1 MLQKRIDLGSIP
13 FGLYKTKDE
22 MVKGR
27 LVKFNQK
34 DELLEY
40 ATSDDDANAFVT
52 LRIEDNAGGDIAD
65 HDKIKKDVRA
75 VAYTLVKDNIWG
87 TTEVEGIDS
96 VAVGDK
102 LTCGADGKLKKG
114 EGKFVVTDVTHFGS
128 FPAVDVMYLG

>member
-13 FGLYKTKDE
+13 FGLYETKDE

-34 DELLEY
+34 DRLLEY
-40 ATSDDDANAFVT
+40 ATSDAEVNAFIT
-52 LRIEDNAGGDIAD
+52 LRIEDNTGGDIAD
-65 HDKIKKDVRA
+65 HDKIKKGVKA

-87 TTEVEGIDS
+87 TTEVEGID
-96 VAVGDK
+96 ALKVGDK
-102 LTCGADGKLKKG
+102 LTCGADGKLAKG
-114 EGKFVVTDVTHFGS
+114 EGKFVVTDLTHFGS

>member
-34 DELLEY
+34 DGLLEY
-40 ATSDDDANAFVT
+40 ATSDAEANAFVT

-87 TTEVEGIDS
+87 TTEVESIET
-96 VAVGDK
+96 VKVGDK
-102 LTCGADGKLKKG
+102 LTCGTDGKLKKG

-128 FPAVDVMYLG
+128 FLSLIHI

>member
-34 DELLEY
+34 DETLEY
-40 ATSDDDANAFVT
+40 ATSDADANAFVT
-52 LRIEDNAGGDIAD
+52 LRIETNAGGDIAD
-65 HDKIKKDVRA
+65 HDKIAKGKKA

-87 TTEVEGIDS
+87 TTEVEGIDT
-96 VAVGDK
+96 VKVGDK

>member
-34 DELLEY
+34 DETLEY
-40 ATSDDDANAFVT
+40 ATSDADANAFVT
-52 LRIEDNAGGDIAD
+52 LRIETNAGGDIAD
-65 HDKIKKDVRA
+65 HDKIAKGKKA

-87 TTEVEGIDS
+87 TTEVEGIDTIK
-96 VAVGDK
+96 VGDK

>member
-40 ATSDDDANAFVT
+40 ATKDDEANAFIT
-52 LRIEDNAGGDIAD
+52 LRIETNAGGDIAD
-65 HDKIKKDVRA
+65 HDKIAKGVRA
-75 VAYTLVKDNIWG
+75 VAYTLVKDNIWS
-87 TTEVEGIDS
+87 TTEVDGID
-96 VAVGDK
+96 ALKVGDK
-102 LTCGADGKLKKG
+102 LTCGAEGKLAKG

>member
-40 ATSDDDANAFVT
+40 ATKDDEANAFIT
-52 LRIEDNAGGDIAD
+52 LRIETNAGGDIAD
-65 HDKIKKDVRA
+65 HDKIAKGVRA
-75 VAYTLVKDNIWG
+75 VAYTLVKDNIWS
-87 TTEVEGIDS
+87 TTEVDGID
-96 VAVGDK
+96 ALKVGDT
-102 LTCGADGKLKKG
+102 LTCGAEGKLAKG

>member
-40 ATSDDDANAFVT
+40 ATKDDEANAFVT
-52 LRIEDNAGGDIAD
+52 LRIETNAGGDIAD
-65 HDKIKKDVRA
+65 HDKIAKGVRA
-75 VAYTLVKDNIWG
+75 VAYTLVKDNIWS
-87 TTEVEGIDS
+87 TTEVTGID
-96 VAVGDK
+96 ALKVGDK
-102 LTCGADGKLKKG
+102 LTCGAEGKLAKG

>member
-13 FGLYKTKDE
+13 FGLYETKDE

-34 DELLEY
+34 DRLLEY
-40 ATSDDDANAFVT
+40 ATSDAEANAFIT
-52 LRIEDNAGGDIAD
+52 LRIEDNTGGDIAD
-65 HDKIKKDVRA
+65 HDKIKKGVKA

-87 TTEVEGIDS
+87 TTEVEGID
-96 VAVGDK
+96 ALKVGDK
-102 LTCGADGKLKKG
+102 LTCGADGKLAKG
-114 EGKFVVTDVTHFGS
+114 EGKFVVTDLTHFGS

>member
-34 DELLEY
+34 DETLEY
-40 ATSDDDANAFVT
+40 ATSDADANAFVT
-52 LRIEDNAGGDIAD
+52 LRIETNAGGDIAD
-65 HDKIKKDVRA
+65 HDKIAKDKKA

-87 TTEVEGIDS
+87 TTEVEGIDT
-96 VAVGDK
+96 VKVGDK

>member
-40 ATSDDDANAFVT
+40 ATKDDEANAFVT
-52 LRIEDNAGGDIAD
+52 LRIETNAGGDIAD
-65 HDKIKKDVRA
+65 HDKIAKGVRA
-75 VAYTLVKDNIWG
+75 VAYTLVKDNIWS
-87 TTEVEGIDS
+87 TTEVDGID
-96 VAVGDK
+96 ALKVGDK
-102 LTCGADGKLKKG
+102 LTCGAEGKLAKG

>member
-34 DELLEY
+34 DETLEY
-40 ATSDDDANAFVT
+40 ATSDADANAFVT
-52 LRIEDNAGGDIAD
+52 LRIETNAGGDIAD
-65 HDKIKKDVRA
+65 HDKIAKGKKA

-87 TTEVEGIDS
+87 TTEVEGIDT
-96 VAVGDK
+96 VKVGDK

-114 EGKFVVTDVTHFGS
+114 EGKFVVTDITHFGS

>member
-34 DELLEY
+34 DETLEY
-40 ATSDDDANAFVT
+40 ATSDTDANAFVT
-52 LRIEDNAGGDIAD
+52 LRIETNAGGDIAD
-65 HDKIKKDVRA
+65 HDKIAKGKKA

-87 TTEVEGIDS
+87 TTEVEGIDT
-96 VAVGDK
+96 VKVGDK

>member
-40 ATSDDDANAFVT
+40 ATKDDEANAFVT
-52 LRIEDNAGGDIAD
+52 LRIETNAGGDIAD
-65 HDKIKKDVRA
+65 HDKIAKGVRA
-75 VAYTLVKDNIWG
+75 VAYTLVKDNIWS
-87 TTEVEGIDS
+87 TTEVEGID
-96 VAVGDK
+96 ALKVGDK
-102 LTCGADGKLKKG
+102 LTCGAEGKLAKG

>member
-27 LVKFNQK
+27 LVKLNQK
-34 DELLEY
+34 DETLEY
-40 ATSDDDANAFVT
+40 ATSDADANAFVT
-52 LRIEDNAGGDIAD
+52 LRIETNAGGDITD
-65 HDKIKKDVRA
+65 HDKIAKGKKA

-87 TTEVEGIDS
+87 TTEVEGIDT
-96 VAVGDK
+96 VKVGDK

-114 EGKFVVTDVTHFGS
+114 EGKFAVTDVTHFGS

>member
-1 MLQKRIDLGSIP
+1 MLQKRIDSGSIP

-34 DELLEY
+34 DQLLEY
-40 ATSDDDANAFVT
+40 ATSDAEANAFVT

-65 HDKIKKDVRA
+65 HDKIKKEVRA

-87 TTEVEGIDS
+87 TTEVEGIDT
-96 VAVGDK
+96 VKVGDK
-102 LTCGADGKLKKG
+102 LTCGAEGKLKKG

>member
-34 DELLEY
+34 DETLEY
-40 ATSDDDANAFVT
+40 ATSDADANAFVT
-52 LRIEDNAGGDIAD
+52 LRIKTNAGGDIAD
-65 HDKIKKDVRA
+65 HDKIAKGKKA

-87 TTEVEGIDS
+87 TTEVEGIDTIK
-96 VAVGDK
+96 VGDK

>member
-40 ATSDDDANAFVT
+40 ATKDDEANAFVT
-52 LRIEDNAGGDIAD
+52 LRIETNAGGDIKD
-65 HDKIKKDVRA
+65 HDKIAKGVRA
-75 VAYTLVKDNIWG
+75 VAYTLVKDNVWS
-87 TTEVEGIDS
+87 TTEVDGID
-96 VAVGDK
+96 ALKVGDK
-102 LTCGADGKLKKG
+102 LTCGAEGKLAKG

>member
-34 DELLEY
+34 DGVLEY
-40 ATSDDDANAFVT
+40 ATSDAEANAFVT
-52 LRIEDNAGGDIAD
+52 LRIETDAGGDVKD
-65 HDKIKKDVRA
+65 HDKIAKDVRA
-75 VAYTLVKDNIWG
+75 VAYTLVKDNIWS
-87 TTEVEGIDS
+87 TTEVDGIDS
-96 VAVGDK
+96 LNIGDK
-102 LTCGADGKLKKG
+102 LTCGADGKLAKG

>member
-34 DELLEY
+34 DGLLEY
-40 ATSDDDANAFVT
+40 ATSDEDANAFVT
-52 LRIEDNAGGDIAD
+52 LRIEDNTGGDIAD

-75 VAYTLVKDNIWG
+75 VAYTLVKDNVWG
-87 TTEVEGIDS
+87 TTEVEGIET
-96 VAVGDK
+96 VKVGDK
-102 LTCGADGKLKKG
+102 LTCGTDGKLKKG

>member
-40 ATSDDDANAFVT
+40 ATKDDEANAFVT
-52 LRIEDNAGGDIAD
+52 LRIETNAGGDIAD
-65 HDKIKKDVRA
+65 HDKIAKGVRA
-75 VAYTLVKDNIWG
+75 VAYTLVKDNIWS
-87 TTEVEGIDS
+87 TTEVDGID
-96 VAVGDK
+96 ALQVGDK
-102 LTCGADGKLKKG
+102 LTCGAEGKLAKG

>member
-34 DELLEY
+34 DGLLEY
-40 ATSDDDANAFVT
+40 ATSDAEANAFVT
-52 LRIEDNAGGDIAD
+52 LRIEDNTGGDIAD
-65 HDKIKKDVRA
+65 HDKIKKEVRA
-75 VAYTLVKDNIWG
+75 VAYTLVKDNVWG
-87 TTEVEGIDS
+87 TTEVEGIDA
-96 VAVGDK
+96 VKVGDK

>member
-34 DELLEY
+34 DETLEY
-40 ATSDDDANAFVT
+40 ATSDVDANAFVT
-52 LRIEDNAGGDIAD
+52 LRIETNAGGDIAD
-65 HDKIKKDVRA
+65 HDKIAKGKKA

-87 TTEVEGIDS
+87 TTEVEGIDT
-96 VAVGDK
+96 VKVGDK

>member
-34 DELLEY
+34 DQLLEY
-40 ATSDDDANAFVT
+40 ATKDDEANAFVT
-52 LRIEDNAGGDIAD
+52 LRIETNAGGDIAD
-65 HDKIKKDVRA
+65 HDKIAKGVRA
-75 VAYTLVKDNIWG
+75 VAYTLVKDNIWS
-87 TTEVEGIDS
+87 TTEVDGID
-96 VAVGDK
+96 ALKVGDK
-102 LTCGADGKLKKG
+102 LTCGAEGKLAKG

>member
-34 DELLEY
+34 DETLEY
-40 ATSDDDANAFVT
+40 ATSDADANAFVT
-52 LRIEDNAGGDIAD
+52 LRIETNAGGDIAD
-65 HDKIKKDVRA
+65 HDKIAKGKKA

-87 TTEVEGIDS
+87 TTEVDGI
-96 VAVGDK
+96 ATLAIGDK
-102 LTCGADGKLKKG
+102 LTCGTDGKLKKG
-114 EGKFVVTDVTHFGS
+114 DGKFVVTDITHFGS

>member
-40 ATSDDDANAFVT
+40 ATSDAEANAFVT

-65 HDKIKKDVRA
+65 HDIIKKDVRA

-87 TTEVEGIDS
+87 TTEVDGID
-96 VAVGDK
+96 ALKVGDK
-102 LTCGADGKLKKG
+102 LTCGADGKLAKG

>member
-22 MVKGR
+22 MIKGR

-34 DELLEY
+34 DETLEY
-40 ATSDDDANAFVT
+40 ATSDADANAFVT
-52 LRIEDNAGGDIAD
+52 LRIETNAGGDIAD
-65 HDKIKKDVRA
+65 HDKIAKGKKA

-87 TTEVEGIDS
+87 TTEVEGIDT
-96 VAVGDK
+96 VKVGDK

>member
-40 ATSDDDANAFVT
+40 ATKDDEANAFIT
-52 LRIEDNAGGDIAD
+52 LRIETNAGGDIAD
-65 HDKIKKDVRA
+65 HDKIAKGVRA
-75 VAYTLVKDNIWG
+75 VAYTLVKDNIWS
-87 TTEVEGIDS
+87 TTNFPSPFASLPSAPQVS
-96 VAVGDK
+96 VSPTLRASIPSTSVVDQILS
-102 LTCGADGKLKKG
+102 LTK
-114 EGKFVVTDVTHFGS
+114 V
-128 FPAVDVMYLG
+128 

>member
-40 ATSDDDANAFVT
+40 ATSDAEANAFIT

-87 TTEVEGIDS
+87 TTEVEGIET
-96 VAVGDK
+96 VKVGDK
-102 LTCGADGKLKKG
+102 LTCGTDGKLKKG